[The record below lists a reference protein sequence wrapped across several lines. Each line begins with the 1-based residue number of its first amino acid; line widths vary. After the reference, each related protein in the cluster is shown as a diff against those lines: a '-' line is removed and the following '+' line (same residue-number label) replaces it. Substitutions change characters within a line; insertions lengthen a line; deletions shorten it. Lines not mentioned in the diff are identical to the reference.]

1 MNWTDGYR
9 TLTTGQLIESHI
21 ESAPDYH
28 AGELER
34 LKTQVYEMQLVVQAI
49 ADLLTPKQQE
59 RLIAAL
65 PIYGF
70 VKDPS

>member
-9 TLTTGQLIESHI
+9 TLTTGQLIQSHI

-34 LKTQVYEMQLVVQAI
+34 LKTQVHEMQLVIQAI
-49 ADLLTPKQQE
+49 ADLLTLKQQE
-59 RLIAAL
+59 QLIAAL

-70 VKDPS
+70 VKD